1 MRTGRLLTAAIA
13 GIGLFAAGL
22 VGGPGPSAGA
32 AVGDIRP
39 GVSMIT
45 NGAQC
50 TANFIY
56 RDAASTY
63 IGYAAH
69 CAGTGG
75 ATDTDGCRSGSLP
88 LGTPVQIDGAEFPGA
103 LAYSSW
109 ATMQAVGETDA
120 DACNFNDLALVRLDP
135 RDLADVSPTVPHW
148 GGPTDVNTGGAGA
161 LTTVYSYGNSSLR
174 LGLELLSPKTGVSL
188 GTTGGG
194 WTHPV
199 YTVTPGIPGDSGSA
213 FLDDQ
218 GRALGVLS
226 TLALLPTPLAN
237 GVSDI
242 NRMVGYMQANGGPQA
257 EIVLGGPFNPSQ
269 LPLDLTGG
277 LGLGGL

>member
-1 MRTGRLLTAAIA
+1 MRTRRMVAAA
-13 GIGLFAAGL
+13 VSGIGLFAAGL
-22 VGGPGPSAGA
+22 FGGPAPSAGA
-32 AVGDIRP
+32 AAGDIRP
-39 GVSMIT
+39 GVTMVT
-45 NGAQC
+45 GGAQC

-56 RDAASTY
+56 RDAQSTY

-69 CAGTGG
+69 CAGTGA
-75 ATDTDGCRSGSLP
+75 ATDTNGCVAGTLP
-88 LGTPVQIDGAEFPGA
+88 LGTPVRVDGAEFPGV

-135 RDLADVSPTVPHW
+135 RDIADVSPTVPHW
-148 GGPTDVNTGGAGA
+148 GGPTDVNTGGVAA
-161 LTTVYSYGNSSLR
+161 LAPVYSYGNSGLR
-174 LGLELLSPKTGVSL
+174 LGLELLSPKSGVSL

-213 FLDDQ
+213 FLDGQ

-226 TLALLPTPLAN
+226 TIALLPTPLSN
-237 GVSDI
+237 GVSDV

-257 EIVLGGPFNPSQ
+257 EIVLGGPFNPDQ

-277 LGLGGL
+277 LGLSGL